1 MADFYKII
9 KPKEVKEMT
18 KEEILVSMKQIVTEK
33 LGVEA
38 SKVTLEARFM
48 EDLGA
53 DSLGLVDVTMEL
65 EEKFGVAIPDEDLP
79 KITTVGSAIDYVMGK
94 MS

>member
-1 MADFYKII
+1 MADFYKTIFF
-9 KPKEVKEMT
+9 EVKEMT
-18 KEEILVSMKQIVTEK
+18 KEEILGTVKTIVTDK
-33 LGVEA
+33 LGVDA

-65 EEKFGVAIPDEDLP
+65 EEKFGVSIPDEDLP
-79 KITTVGSAIDYVMGK
+79 KITTVGSAIDYVMSK

>member
-1 MADFYKII
+1 
-9 KPKEVKEMT
+9 MT
-18 KEEILVSMKQIVTEK
+18 KEEILGTVKTIVTDK
-33 LGVEA
+33 LGVDA
-38 SKVTLEARFM
+38 GKVTLEARFM

-65 EEKFGVAIPDEDLP
+65 EEKFGVSIPDEDLP
-79 KITTVGSAIDYVMGK
+79 KITTVGSAIDYVMSK

>member
-1 MADFYKII
+1 MVDFYKEI
-9 KPKEVKEMT
+9 KPQEVKEMT
-18 KEEILVSMKQIVTEK
+18 KEEILGTVKQIVTEK
-33 LGVEA
+33 LGVDG
-38 SKVTLEARFM
+38 SKVTYEARFM

-65 EEKFGVAIPDEDLP
+65 EEKFGVSIPDEDLP
-79 KITTVGSAIDYVMGK
+79 KITTIGSAIDYVMAK

>member
-1 MADFYKII
+1 MADFYKTIFF
-9 KPKEVKEMT
+9 EVKEMT
-18 KEEILVSMKQIVTEK
+18 KEEILGTVKQIVTDK
-33 LGVEA
+33 LGVDA
-38 SKVTLEARFM
+38 SKVTPEARFM

-65 EEKFGVAIPDEDLP
+65 EEKFGVSIPDEDLP
-79 KITTVGSAIDYVMGK
+79 KITTVGSAIDYVMSK

>member
-38 SKVTLEARFM
+38 NKVTLEARFM

-65 EEKFGVAIPDEDLP
+65 EEKFGVSIPDEDLP

>member
-1 MADFYKII
+1 
-9 KPKEVKEMT
+9 MT
-18 KEEILVSMKQIVTEK
+18 KEEILGTVKQIVSDK
-33 LGVEA
+33 LGVDA
-38 SKVTLEARFM
+38 GKVTLEARFM

-65 EEKFGVAIPDEDLP
+65 EEKFGVSIPDEDLP
-79 KITTVGSAIDYVMGK
+79 KITTVGSAIDYVMSK

>member
-1 MADFYKII
+1 MTDNEIFDQMKEIIAD
-9 KPKEVKEMT
+9 
-18 KEEILVSMKQIVTEK
+18 K

-38 SKVTLEARFM
+38 DKVSKESRFM

-65 EEKFGVAIPDEDLP
+65 EDKFDVTIPDEDLP
-79 KITTVGSAIDYVMGK
+79 SITTVQAAIDYVK
-94 MS
+94 EKVA

>member
-1 MADFYKII
+1 MND
-9 KPKEVKEMT
+9 T
-18 KEEILVSMKQIVTEK
+18 EILEQMKSIVSAK

-38 SKVTLEARFM
+38 SKVSMDSRFM

-53 DSLGLVDVTMEL
+53 DSLGLVDITMEL
-65 EEKFGVAIPDEDLP
+65 EEKFGVSIPDEDLP
-79 KITTVGSAIDYVMGK
+79 KITTVGSAVIYVKSK

>member
-1 MADFYKII
+1 
-9 KPKEVKEMT
+9 MT
-18 KEEILVSMKQIVTEK
+18 KEEILGTVKTIVTDK
-33 LGVEA
+33 LGVDA
-38 SKVTLEARFM
+38 NKVTLEARFM

-65 EEKFGVAIPDEDLP
+65 EEKFGVSIPDEDLP
-79 KITTVGSAIDYVMGK
+79 KITTVGSAIDYVMSK

>member
-1 MADFYKII
+1 
-9 KPKEVKEMT
+9 MT
-18 KEEILVSMKQIVTEK
+18 KEEILGTVKQIVSDK

-38 SKVTLEARFM
+38 GKVTLEARFM

-65 EEKFGVAIPDEDLP
+65 EEKFGVSIPDEDLP
-79 KITTVGSAIDYVMGK
+79 KITTVGSAIDYVMSK

>member
-1 MADFYKII
+1 
-9 KPKEVKEMT
+9 MT
-18 KEEILVSMKQIVTEK
+18 KEEILGTVKTIVTDK
-33 LGVEA
+33 LGVDA

-65 EEKFGVAIPDEDLP
+65 EEKFGVSIPDEDLP
-79 KITTVGSAIDYVMGK
+79 KITTVGSAIDYVMSK

>member
-1 MADFYKII
+1 
-9 KPKEVKEMT
+9 MT

>member
-1 MADFYKII
+1 MTDNEIFDQMKEIIAD
-9 KPKEVKEMT
+9 
-18 KEEILVSMKQIVTEK
+18 K

-38 SKVTLEARFM
+38 DKITRESRFM

-65 EEKFGVAIPDEDLP
+65 EDKFDVTIPDEDLP
-79 KITTVGSAIDYVMGK
+79 KLTTVQAAIDYVIEK
-94 MS
+94 VA

>member
-1 MADFYKII
+1 
-9 KPKEVKEMT
+9 MT
-18 KEEILVSMKQIVTEK
+18 KEEILGTVKTIVTDK
-33 LGVEA
+33 LGVDA
-38 SKVTLEARFM
+38 GKVTLDARFM

-65 EEKFGVAIPDEDLP
+65 EEKFGVSIPDEDLP
-79 KITTVGSAIDYVMGK
+79 KITTVGSAIDYVMSK

>member
-1 MADFYKII
+1 
-9 KPKEVKEMT
+9 MT
-18 KEEILVSMKQIVTEK
+18 KEEILVSMKQIVSEK
-33 LGVEA
+33 LGVETD
-38 SKVTLEARFM
+38 KVTLEARFM

-65 EEKFGVAIPDEDLP
+65 EEKFGVSIPDEDLP
-79 KITTVGSAIDYVMGK
+79 KITTVGSAIDYVMSK

>member
-1 MADFYKII
+1 
-9 KPKEVKEMT
+9 MT

-38 SKVTLEARFM
+38 NKVTLEARFM

-65 EEKFGVAIPDEDLP
+65 EEKFGVSIPDEDLP

>member
-1 MADFYKII
+1 
-9 KPKEVKEMT
+9 MT
-18 KEEILVSMKQIVTEK
+18 KEEILGTMKQIVTEK
-33 LGVEA
+33 LGVEG
-38 SKVTLEARFM
+38 SKVTYEARFM

-65 EEKFGVAIPDEDLP
+65 EEKFGVSIPDEDLP
-79 KITTVGSAIDYVMGK
+79 KITTVGSAIDYVMAK

>member
-1 MADFYKII
+1 MADFYKNNTTF
-9 KPKEVKEMT
+9 EVKEMT
-18 KEEILVSMKQIVTEK
+18 KEEILGTVKQIVSDK
-33 LGVEA
+33 LGVDA
-38 SKVTLEARFM
+38 GKVTLEARFM

-65 EEKFGVAIPDEDLP
+65 EEKFGVSIPDEDLP
-79 KITTVGSAIDYVMGK
+79 KITTVGSAIDYVMSK